1 MFFNI
6 FLTKKSAKI
15 KIFRQNLISLLNNL
29 PVNLPLIQTVIKK
42 LKIYHI
48 IKVLLVFLIIK
59 YEIDEYLINVTK
71 KLQNKIGE
79 FKNLVLF
86 LHHNK
91 NDKKVFS

>member
-1 MFFNI
+1 M
-6 FLTKKSAKI
+6 
-15 KIFRQNLISLLNNL
+15 
-29 PVNLPLIQTVIKK
+29 IKK

-48 IKVLLVFLIIK
+48 IKFLLVFLIIK
-59 YEIDEYLINVTK
+59 YEIDKYLINVTK

-79 FKNLVLF
+79 SENIVLL